1 MVDVPTSA
9 ATLRKLNAAAPSRDN
24 NSPARSS
31 NRTRSA
37 SSCVLGLG
45 TPQPYPFHNTVTAN
59 PPTANLDPKHH
70 RRWPPHPRRQRW
82 PKAPADDVGPKTARQ
97 TTLADTRSTTAL
109 VPSARWGGL
118 VLCGGTAPVASTGSR
133 EGRTVAPCF

>member
-59 PPTANLDPKHH
+59 TTATQLAPRTTDVGPETARRQH
-70 RRWPPHPRRQRW
+70 RPPHP
-82 PKAPADDVGPKTARQ
+82 PDLGPDTAR
-97 TTLADTRSTTAL
+97 
-109 VPSARWGGL
+109 
-118 VLCGGTAPVASTGSR
+118 
-133 EGRTVAPCF
+133 